1 MTVSTDDHVLA
12 AEHSADW
19 LELPAT
25 PVAPGLARR
34 FVTKGLVVAESDHV
48 DVDVAVLLTSE
59 LVANAVL
66 YGAAPIR
73 LQLHRQPGTVRIEV
87 HDHGPPFSPPAEAA
101 CSLTDEGGRGM
112 PLLDA
117 LATSWG
123 IHSRR
128 NIAGKT
134 LWFELTGKQ
143 PDTPPEA
150 RPEPAG
156 GRFEISGAH
165 VRLVDPHLRN
175 VPISP

>member
-1 MTVSTDDHVLA
+1 MTVSTDDNVPA
-12 AEHSADW
+12 AASVADW

-25 PVAPGLARR
+25 PAATGLARR
-34 FVTKGLVVAESDHV
+34 FVTRTLVVAESDV
-48 DVDVAVLLTSE
+48 LDVALLLTSE
-59 LVANAVL
+59 LVTNAVL

-87 HDHGPPFSPPAEAA
+87 HDQGRPFSPPAEAA

-123 IHSRR
+123 IHSSR

-134 LWFELTGKQ
+134 LWFELTGDQ
-143 PDTPPEA
+143 PDAPRA
-150 RPEPAG
+150 SPA
-156 GRFEISGAH
+156 
-165 VRLVDPHLRN
+165 
-175 VPISP
+175 